1 NHSLVIS
8 MQYDVSSH
16 SPFTSSNIRQQ
27 SCPTSSPSPSITS
40 SPLPSPMLPTLSPT
54 TVTSTSQAVSAD
66 HYPSHSHSTHS
77 SPSSSSTT
85 LPPPKTVP
93 TIRHVMNLNF
103 KHEIQVANY
112 KMEISTN
119 SFELW
124 EKVLLHSLMAL
135 SLTVLIAAIFL
146 PDYFI
151 EKGNFVES
159 YNSFNY

>member
-1 NHSLVIS
+1 

-16 SPFTSSNIRQQ
+16 SSFTSLSNIRQQ
-27 SCPTSSPSPSITS
+27 SSPTSSPSPSITS
-40 SPLPSPMLPTLSPT
+40 SPTPSPMLPILSPT
-54 TVTSTSQAVSAD
+54 ATTSTAQAASAEL
-66 HYPSHSHSTHS
+66 YPSHSTH

-93 TIRHVMNLNF
+93 MIRHVMNF
-103 KHEIQVANY
+103 KHELQVANY
-112 KMEISTN
+112 KTEISTN

-124 EKVLLHSLMAL
+124 EKALLHSLMAL
-135 SLTVLIAAIFL
+135 SLTILIAAIFL